1 MIGQGLD
8 WEGKGAEGVVERE
21 DREKERGRGG
31 MKDRVPLFFCFIVK
45 QLNPYDFHYVVN
57 FI

>member
-1 MIGQGLD
+1 LD